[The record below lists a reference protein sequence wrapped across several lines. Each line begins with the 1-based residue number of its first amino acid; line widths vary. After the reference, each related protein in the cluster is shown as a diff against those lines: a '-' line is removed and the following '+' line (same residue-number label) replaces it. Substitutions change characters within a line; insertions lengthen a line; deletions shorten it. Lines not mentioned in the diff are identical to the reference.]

1 MRILEWH
8 KPDAFYLYMVVCRH
22 FELMGVETHERKSEP
37 CRWVRNGGNLI
48 SKGNQMTRH
57 SNPFAPPQKKGYIFY
72 FLFSIFLDVK
82 CYCRGKAFPLKLYTP
97 TVPPT
102 PFTNSFSCTTTS
114 YHVVMWFVR
123 STIESG
129 FEGNVPYSIIYLS
142 CTHTTSS
149 ISTKP
154 QTLSRMHQDQATFWV
169 SISTIRDS
177 SC

>member
-1 MRILEWH
+1 MQMGKEWRKLNIQRQPNDEALE
-8 KPDAFYLYMVVCRH
+8 
-22 FELMGVETHERKSEP
+22 
-37 CRWVRNGGNLI
+37 
-48 SKGNQMTRH
+48 
-57 SNPFAPPQKKGYIFY
+57 PFCPPPPKKGYIFY

-97 TVPPT
+97 TLPPT

-142 CTHTTSS
+142 CTHTTELDLHQTPNPFPYASRSS
-149 ISTKP
+149 HFLGVNLNHKGFF
-154 QTLSRMHQDQATFWV
+154 LLNHFWH
-169 SISTIRDS
+169 SPWT
-177 SC
+177 CKN